1 MAKTAK
7 VPDKAKYVHIVMKL
21 EIYEGEGGEALY
33 RLLDELNKFQ
43 SSVSEYVGI
52 VDSDM
57 TVPEMKMH
65 MVPRM

>member
-1 MAKTAK
+1 MAKTTK
-7 VPDKAKYVHIVMKL
+7 VSNKAKYINIVMKL

-43 SSVSEYVGI
+43 ISVSDYVGI

-57 TVPEMKMH
+57 TVPEMKMY